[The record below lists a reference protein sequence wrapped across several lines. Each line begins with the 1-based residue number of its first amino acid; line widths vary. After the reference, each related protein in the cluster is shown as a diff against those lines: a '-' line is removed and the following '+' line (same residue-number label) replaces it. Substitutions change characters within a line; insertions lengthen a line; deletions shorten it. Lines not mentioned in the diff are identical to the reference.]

1 MLIAIA
7 PEYKNVTIDITV
19 QNITTQTPEINDT
32 NKGLGIMKCNIIW

>member
-19 QNITTQTPEINDT
+19 QKTTIKTPVINDT
-32 NKGLGIMKCNIIW
+32 IIWLGLTKCNNIW

>member
-19 QNITTQTPEINDT
+19 QKTTTKTPEINDT
-32 NKGLGIMKCNIIW
+32 ITVLGLM